1 MRRAF
6 DHGKI
11 IGSVLVALSLLAA
24 GCSSPDDESS
34 DNGAYEPVIV
44 EHQFGSTTIDSDP
57 MTVVTLT
64 GSWTDSLLALDEPI
78 KARYVTEGY
87 AGENNRFE
95 WTPENDAEVITFFGT
110 ESISVPQL
118 AALEPD
124 LILAGYLGS
133 EDEYKRISQVAPT
146 IPVMAK
152 DAVMDSWQDVT
163 LTAGRIFGK
172 EDKAQSLVDDVE
184 SQVADFKTDHPAALG
199 KTFSFGQLTQE
210 GQVGVVA
217 DDTDPV
223 SKLMSS
229 MGMVLDPKVKEV
241 AEGQTRVLISRERT
255 DLLNSDLLILWPL
268 GGDPAAFESLPG
280 WSNRTAVKSGAVVY
294 VNNNNAAALSEPTI
308 YSVPYAL
315 NLIGAAADKIPA

>member
-6 DHGKI
+6 GAFE
-11 IGSVLVALSLLAA
+11 LV
-24 GCSSPDDESS
+24 
-34 DNGAYEPVIV
+34 VV

-87 AGENNRFE
+87 AGENDRFE
-95 WTPENDAEVITFFGT
+95 WTPENDAEVITYFRHGFHQRSSTRCPRARSHPRRLPRQRGRIQADQPGGPDH
-110 ESISVPQL
+110 SGDGQGCGHGLL
-118 AALEPD
+118 ARRDTHSGPD
-124 LILAGYLGS
+124 LRQRRQG
-133 EDEYKRISQVAPT
+133 
-146 IPVMAK
+146 PV
-152 DAVMDSWQDVT
+152 T
-163 LTAGRIFGK
+163 GGRC
-172 EDKAQSLVDDVE
+172 E
-184 SQVADFKTDHPAALG
+184 SQVADFKTGHPAAQG

-210 GQVGVVA
+210 GQAGVVA

-223 SKLMSS
+223 SELMAS